1 MSSPGKLARS
11 DFNGLLPVAAFGIGG
26 GIGGMVGGKVS
37 TAVGVLVLAW
47 IAPHWEQAAEPHVAE
62 SIQVV
67 AEWAF
72 LGITS
77 AVSGALTTVTA
88 VLLRRWLS
96 NTEGSK

>member
-47 IAPHWEQAAEPHVAE
+47 IAPHWEQAASVDGGKNWETNWVADFTR
-62 SIQVV
+62 
-67 AEWAF
+67 A
-72 LGITS
+72 G
-77 AVSGALTTVTA
+77 
-88 VLLRRWLS
+88 
-96 NTEGSK
+96 